1 MTRFDEAA
9 GDSAAGSSPEE
20 HAAPDDAPTGSTGG
34 NDSPVPADSRP
45 TTAEEAMDADTVED
59 GFIEESAYGPS
70 TAARSADHQRW

>member
-9 GDSAAGSSPEE
+9 GDSAAGPSPEE
-20 HAAPDDAPTGSTGG
+20 PDAPDAPTGSAGG

-70 TAARSADHQRW
+70 TAARSADH